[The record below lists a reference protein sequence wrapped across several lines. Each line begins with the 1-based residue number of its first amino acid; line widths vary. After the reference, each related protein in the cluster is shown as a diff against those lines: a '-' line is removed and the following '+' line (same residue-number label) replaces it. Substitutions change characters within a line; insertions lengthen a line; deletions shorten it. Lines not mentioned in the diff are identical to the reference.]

1 MPFGQIIPTVVP
13 SIIMINTQI
22 NESGE
27 NQHTNFKQAYKLFQ
41 QKKQL
46 NKNKDKKCHFHLN

>member
-1 MPFGQIIPTVVP
+1 MPFGQIIPDVVP

-27 NQHTNFKQAYKLFQ
+27 NRHTNFNQAYKLFQ

-46 NKNKDKKCHFHLN
+46 NKNKDKSVIFI